1 MKTSA
6 RFLAQKPQEQ
16 RALGLL
22 IRIFKELTKRPV
34 WLYLSEYGKESW
46 KMSAENNPDNG
57 S

>member
-22 IRIFKELTKRPV
+22 IKIFKELTKRPV
-34 WLYLSEYGKESW
+34 WLHLSEYGKESW